1 MPHKTEG
8 GLLPTRQ
15 PILSVTRLNELIF
28 KTLLE
33 MKKNGLSDYSIRF
46 TFKALKFLSKNCNL
60 NDPENVKS
68 FISSLNVSNGYKR
81 NLCIAYNK
89 YVKVNGLSWNM
100 PLYKVSSKL
109 PRVPSS
115 EKVQMLISGAKP
127 LMALKLSISV
137 ETGMRP
143 IEVMNLKVKDVDLQ
157 NRIIYPS
164 SAKGGSARV
173 FKISDRLTDMLRVYI
188 SKRKLGLNDK
198 LFKGTSNDYGKL
210 FRAYRNRLADK
221 LQDPSIKQ
229 ITLYSLRHYYACM
242 LYHKTRDILF
252 VKQQMGH
259 RKLESTLVYVQLVN
273 FPNDDEYYSA
283 IATTIDEARK
293 LVENGYDF
301 VCDIDGIKLFRKR
314 K

>member
-1 MPHKTEG
+1 
-8 GLLPTRQ
+8 
-15 PILSVTRLNELIF
+15 
-28 KTLLE
+28 

-46 TFKALKFLSKNCNL
+46 TSKALKFLSKNCNL

-173 FKISDRLTDMLRVYI
+173 FKISNRLTDMLRVYI
-188 SKRKLGLNDK
+188 SKHKLGLNDK

-229 ITLYSLRHYYACM
+229 ITLYSLRHYYATM
-242 LYHKTRDILF
+242 LYAKTKDILY
-252 VKQQMGH
+252 VMKQLGH
-259 RKLESTLVYVQLVN
+259 KKLETTLIYTQLVN
-273 FPNDDEYYSA
+273 FPNDEYVSA
-283 IATTIDEARK
+283 TANTIDEARK
-293 LVENGYDF
+293 LIECGFEY
-301 VCDIDGIKLFRKR
+301 VCDVDGFKLFRKL

>member
-1 MPHKTEG
+1 
-8 GLLPTRQ
+8 
-15 PILSVTRLNELIF
+15 
-28 KTLLE
+28 
-33 MKKNGLSDYSIRF
+33 MKKNGLSDCSIRF

-109 PRVPSS
+109 PKVPSS

-143 IEVMNLKVKDVDLQ
+143 IEIMNLKIKDIDLQ
-157 NRIIYPS
+157 NRTIYPS

-173 FKISDRLTDMLRVYI
+173 FKISNRLTDMLRVYI

-229 ITLYSLRHYYACM
+229 ITLYSLRHYYATM
-242 LYHKTRDILF
+242 LYAKTKDILY
-252 VKQQMGH
+252 VMKQLGH
-259 RKLESTLVYVQLVN
+259 KKLETTLIYTQLVN
-273 FPNDDEYYSA
+273 FPNDEYYSA

-293 LVENGYDF
+293 LVENGFEY
-301 VCDIDGIKLFRKR
+301 VCDVDGVKLFRKR

>member
-1 MPHKTEG
+1 
-8 GLLPTRQ
+8 
-15 PILSVTRLNELIF
+15 
-28 KTLLE
+28 
-33 MKKNGLSDYSIRF
+33 
-46 TFKALKFLSKNCNL
+46 
-60 NDPENVKS
+60 
-68 FISSLNVSNGYKR
+68 
-81 NLCIAYNK
+81 
-89 YVKVNGLSWNM
+89 M

-109 PRVPSS
+109 PKVPSS

-143 IEVMNLKVKDVDLQ
+143 IEVISLKVKDVDLQ
-157 NRIIYPS
+157 NGTIYPS

-173 FKISDRLTDMLRVYI
+173 FKISNRLTDMLRVYI

-198 LFKGTSNDYGKL
+198 LFKGTSNDYGKQ

-242 LYHKTRDILF
+242 LYHRTKDILF

-259 RKLESTLVYVQLVN
+259 HKIESTLIYTQLVN
-273 FPNDDEYYSA
+273 FPNDEYVSA
-283 IATTIDEARK
+283 VASTVEECRK
-293 LVENGYDF
+293 LIEQGFEYVTE
-301 VCDIDGIKLFRKR
+301 IDGVKLFRKR

>member
-8 GLLPTRQ
+8 GLQPTRQ
-15 PILSVTRLNELIF
+15 PNLSVTRLNELIV

-46 TFKALKFLSKNCNL
+46 TSKALKFLSKNCNL

-198 LFKGTSNDYGKL
+198 LFKGTSNDYGKQ

-229 ITLYSLRHYYACM
+229 ITLYSLRHYYASM

-259 RKLESTLVYVQLVN
+259 HKIESTLIYTQLVN
-273 FPNDDEYYSA
+273 FPNDEYVSA
-283 IATTIDEARK
+283 TANTIDEARK
-293 LVENGYDF
+293 LIESGFEY
-301 VCDIDGIKLFRKR
+301 VCDVDGVKLFRKR